1 MQKIMPCLW
10 FDDRIEDAVN
20 FYTSVFPNAKITEM
34 SRYGDAGPLPKGK
47 VMTAI
52 FEIEGQRFMALNGGP
67 KFKFTE
73 AISFVVKCADQKE
86 VDYYWNK
93 LLEGGGHEDQ
103 CAWLKDKFGLSWQI
117 VPDALYRL
125 MADKDKAKAN
135 RVMQAMLKM
144 KKIVIADLEKAAA
157 AA

>member
-34 SRYGDAGPLPKGK
+34 SRYGDVGPMPKGK
-47 VMTAI
+47 VLTAI

-67 KFKFTE
+67 QHKFSE
-73 AISFVVKCADQKE
+73 AISFVVRCADQKE
-86 VDYYWNK
+86 VDYYWSK
-93 LLEGGGHEDQ
+93 LLEGGGREDQ
-103 CAWLKDKFGLSWQI
+103 CAWLKERFGLSWQI
-117 VPDALYRL
+117 VPDALYRY
-125 MADKDKAKAN
+125 MSDKDTAKAN

-144 KKIVIADLEKAAA
+144 KKIIIADLDKAAA
-157 AA
+157 G

>member
-34 SRYGDAGPLPKGK
+34 SRYGDVGPMPKGK
-47 VMTAI
+47 VLTAI

-67 KFKFTE
+67 QHKFSE
-73 AISFVVKCADQKE
+73 AISFVVRCADQKE
-86 VDYYWNK
+86 VDYYWSK
-93 LLEGGGHEDQ
+93 LLEGGGREDQ
-103 CAWLKDKFGLSWQI
+103 CAWLKDRFGLSWQI
-117 VPDALYRL
+117 VPDALYRY
-125 MADKDKAKAN
+125 MSDKDTAKAN

-144 KKIVIADLEKAAA
+144 KKIIIADLDKAAA
-157 AA
+157 G